1 MKTKIFAIALGLS
14 ALSMAAP
21 AQATWWNWG
30 GCKVN
35 CSTSTST
42 SSTTSGNTTSGN
54 TTTGGTTTTTSG
66 NTTTG
71 GTSGGSSG
79 GTQVPEPGA
88 LGLFAAAII
97 GIGFARRRR
106 RLSNN
111 A

>member
-1 MKTKIFAIALGLS
+1 MKTKGFAIALGLS

-30 GCKVN
+30 GCKIN
-35 CSTSTST
+35 CNTSSST
-42 SSTTSGNTTSGN
+42 SSSTSGHTTSGN
-54 TTTGGTTTTTSG
+54 TTTGGTTTTT
-66 NTTTG
+66 TTG
-71 GTSGGSSG
+71 GSSGGTSG

-106 RLSNN
+106 RLSKN